1 MKQRIPEEMIEEVR
15 NKNDIVDVIS
25 DHVQLKKQ
33 GRHYLGLCPFHG
45 ENTPS
50 FSVSPER
57 QLYHC
62 FGCGAGGNVI
72 TFVMEMEGADFI
84 QAVEKLAE
92 RVEMALPE
100 YVKGVSGNESGK
112 KHENKILG
120 HELAAKFYH
129 HLLTT
134 TEQGKAAYDYLLDRG
149 FTHDMISAFQIGYA
163 PDNPAALKA
172 LLEKRGFEESEMEEA
187 GLLLRKESSWKYM
200 DRFRNRVMFPI
211 MNNQGR
217 VIAFGGRALQEGQP
231 KYLNSPE
238 TPIFHKNETLYALH
252 KARPAIR
259 KENKAI
265 LFEGYADVISAWNA
279 GVNNGVATLGTALS
293 ARQAKIIRRNAE
305 QAIICY
311 DGDKAGQEAA
321 LRSAE
326 LLEQEGCQVQVALL
340 PEGSDPDDFI
350 KNHGKDKFVNEIIKA
365 PFTLMSFKMQKLKK
379 EKNLQ
384 HEGDRLQYIEEIV
397 GEISKIS
404 KAVERDH
411 YLRQVAD
418 EFDLSLEALKQEQY
432 RLFRANKQ
440 QNKNSGTSHSSD
452 SSKRRASQYMTEQRL
467 RPAFLNAERILLA
480 HMLSSKE
487 ITDQVA
493 DEVGGE
499 FNVENHIA
507 LAAHLY
513 AFYGAGND
521 GNSSDFIHSLTDESL
536 MKLAAELSMLDINRN
551 LTENELADYIK
562 QIKNYPKWVEIEE
575 KEKEMKEA
583 ERRHDLQHALQLANE
598 LVEMKKALKSK

>member
-1 MKQRIPEEMIEEVR
+1 
-15 NKNDIVDVIS
+15 
-25 DHVQLKKQ
+25 
-33 GRHYLGLCPFHG
+33 
-45 ENTPS
+45 
-50 FSVSPER
+50 
-57 QLYHC
+57 
-62 FGCGAGGNVI
+62 
-72 TFVMEMEGADFI
+72 
-84 QAVEKLAE
+84 
-92 RVEMALPE
+92 
-100 YVKGVSGNESGK
+100 
-112 KHENKILG
+112 
-120 HELAAKFYH
+120 
-129 HLLTT
+129 
-134 TEQGKAAYDYLLDRG
+134 
-149 FTHDMISAFQIGYA
+149 
-163 PDNPAALKA
+163 
-172 LLEKRGFEESEMEEA
+172 
-187 GLLLRKESSWKYM
+187 M

-350 KNHGKDKFVNEIIKA
+350 KIHGKDKFVNEIIKA

-418 EFDLSLEALKQEQY
+418 EFDLSLEALKQEQH

-440 QNKNSGTSHSSD
+440 KNKNAGTSYSSD

-467 RPAFLNAERILLA
+467 RPAFFNAERILLA

-493 DEVGGE
+493 DELGGE

-513 AFYGAGND
+513 AFYGAGSD
-521 GNSSDFIHSLTDESL
+521 GDSSDFIHSLTDESL

>member
-1 MKQRIPEEMIEEVR
+1 MKQRIPEELIEEVR

-92 RVEMALPE
+92 RIDMALPKH
-100 YVKGVSGNESGK
+100 VKGVSGNESGK
-112 KHENKILG
+112 KHESKILG

-149 FTHDMISAFQIGYA
+149 FTQDMISAFQIGYA

-172 LLEKRGFEESEMEEA
+172 LLEKRGFQESEMEEA
-187 GLLLRKESSWKYM
+187 GLLLRKESSWEYM

-350 KNHGKDKFVNEIIKA
+350 KIHGKDKFVNEIIKA

-418 EFDLSLEALKQEQY
+418 EFDLSLEALKQEQH

-440 QNKNSGTSHSSD
+440 KNKNAGTSYSSD

-467 RPAFLNAERILLA
+467 RPAFFNAERILLA

-513 AFYGAGND
+513 AFYGAGRD
-521 GNSSDFIHSLTDESL
+521 GDSSDFIHSLTDESL